1 MSYSP
6 QAFTTATT
14 ANLGEIKVGSGFTL
28 AGDGTLNNGGVTQL
42 TGAATIKVSGATGS
56 ITLTDVGVTAIAGTS
71 NQVTASASTGAV
83 TLSLPQ
89 NINTTASVTFGTV
102 TSTGAITDTG
112 NRVVTSVTPT
122 AGSGINISSLT
133 STGPSTSFTI
143 NNLGV
148 TSLTGSTYLNVSQS
162 TGSVT
167 LTNLGVQ
174 TITGTAN
181 QVTASAS
188 TGSVTLSLPQSIN
201 TTNTPQFAG
210 LKLTGLFTATN
221 SLEIYTSPSI
231 SANAVTLDFTTGNT
245 FALSSNAAAI
255 TANYTN
261 VPTTTGQVISTVLII
276 TQGST
281 AYIPSA
287 VTINAVSQTIKWQ
300 GGSPPTGNINKTD
313 IVSFTF
319 ICNGTT
325 TPTVIGSLTTYG

>member
-14 ANLGEIKVGSGFTL
+14 ANLGEIKIGSGFTV
-28 AGDGTLNNGGVTQL
+28 AGDGTVNNGGVTQL

-56 ITLTDVGVTAIAGTS
+56 ITLTDVGVFSVAAGTGITTNVTTGS
-71 NQVTASASTGAV
+71 VTVTNAGVTAFNGSTGNVLGVGAV
-83 TLSLPQ
+83 
-89 NINTTASVTFGTV
+89 NG
-102 TSTGAITDTG
+102 STGSVL
-112 NRVVTSVTPT
+112 VVSSIT
-122 AGSGINISSLT
+122 AGTAMNVSAT
-133 STGPSTSFTI
+133 TGSVTI

-148 TSLTGSTYLNVSQS
+148 QS
-162 TGSVT
+162 
-167 LTNLGVQ
+167 
-174 TITGTAN
+174 IAGTAN

-188 TGSVTLSLPQSIN
+188 TGAVTLSLPQSIN

-210 LKLTGLFTATN
+210 LKLTGVFTVTN

-231 SANAVTLDFTTGNT
+231 SSNAVTLDFTTANT

-261 VPTTTGQVISTVLII
+261 VPTTTGQVISTALII

-313 IVSFTF
+313 IVSFAF

-325 TPTVIGSLTTYG
+325 TPTVIGSLSTYG